1 MGTGSGHVQKNRKIS
16 CCHAS
21 VGRIDKLITHTR
33 AYGPQIRRLW
43 RRIWKDCGWKHPR
56 ASSVRW
62 LWREEATSASLEF
75 LEDTWVGCSVP
86 SGRVG
91 GRGGRAGPVLGC
103 LFFLLYSLCFFFP
116 LTFAFFLS
124 FVFPLLFSP
133 LRLPSFFPLHS
144 LCFFSPL
151 RLPSFFILFAG
162 MGVGDRVA
170 PVLPGVVGGR
180 IRSCSGKP
188 LLFVGAVG

>member
-103 LFFLLYSLCFFFP
+103 LFFLLYSLCFFPPYVCLLSFLCIP
-116 LTFAFFLS
+116 FAFFPPY
-124 FVFPLLFSP
+124 VC
-133 LRLPSFFPLHS
+133 LPSLF
-144 LCFFSPL
+144 C
-151 RLPSFFILFAG
+151 LPEWE
-162 MGVGDRVA
+162 
-170 PVLPGVVGGR
+170 
-180 IRSCSGKP
+180 
-188 LLFVGAVG
+188 